1 MFHFYPGHHHDG
13 SWGTCD
19 TDMLAACN
27 IHVWQNG
34 IMLAA
39 AISLEAAR
47 QKVLNGTARVLSADS
62 IEEIEGRRI

>member
-13 SWGTCD
+13 FFGMCD
-19 TDMLAACN
+19 VDRLTAYN
-27 IHVWQNG
+27 IHVWQYG

-47 QKVLNGTARVLSADS
+47 QKVRNGTARVISADS
-62 IEEIEGRRI
+62 IEEIND